1 MLRRWRG
8 WFAAVAVT
16 LVTVGLA
23 ILDLTDASLRR
34 WSQARDFTT
43 SVVAGVLVLLVTV
56 LVVDRV
62 SSVRQLR
69 ARSHAV
75 AAQSAIIMSQ
85 AVRASKAMSAALDG
99 AGDRDAASDE
109 LRTYLMMLLT
119 AAPVLID
126 APTSRTF
133 LEDAQRL
140 AAELARTLATTAS
153 AADGSTISRAGLD
166 EAVAQLRA
174 ASTPLLKILNLDQ
187 LAAVTADGSLGSTH
201 STS

>member
-1 MLRRWRG
+1 
-8 WFAAVAVT
+8 VAVT

>member
-1 MLRRWRG
+1 
-8 WFAAVAVT
+8 VAVT

-85 AVRASKAMSAALDG
+85 AVRASKTMSAALDG
-99 AGDRDAASDE
+99 AADRDAASDE

-153 AADGSTISRAGLD
+153 AADGSTVSSAGLD
-166 EAVAQLRA
+166 AAVAQLRE
-174 ASTPLLKILNLDQ
+174 ASMPLLKILNLDQ

>member
-1 MLRRWRG
+1 VLRRWRG